1 MHVSPSKRP
10 GAALVTS
17 PNEAKR
23 TSEDPGGP
31 DLDLDL
37 ADFGFPVRNGE
48 NVRLDVTAAGRER
61 AVNEPTLGWPS
72 YERVFG
78 VARVDP
84 LTDASF
90 NTSPLR
96 DSDLTAVYR
105 RDGIVDPAPRA
116 LYDCGAERVDSSE
129 FRMLTGDGLEFGFR
143 GV

>member
-78 VARVDP
+78 VARVGP

-90 NTSPLR
+90 DTLPL
-96 DSDLTAVYR
+96 SDLDPAAEFR
-105 RDGIVDPAPRA
+105 REGIADTAPRA
-116 LYDCGAERVDSSE
+116 LYN
-129 FRMLTGDGLEFGFR
+129 
-143 GV
+143 